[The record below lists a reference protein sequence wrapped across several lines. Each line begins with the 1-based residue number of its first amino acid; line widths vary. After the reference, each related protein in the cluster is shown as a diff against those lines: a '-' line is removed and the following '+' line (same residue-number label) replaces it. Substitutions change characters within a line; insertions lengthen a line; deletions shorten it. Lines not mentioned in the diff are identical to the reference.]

1 MFLAD
6 TNVSYLC
13 LGKGFWYIVKRE
25 TAFIC
30 FFFFFSKKT
39 IIGFE
44 ENFWR
49 WDKLWEVKR
58 VKFETFVLLYSIGY
72 ITCFAVA
79 NYIMIVIA

>member
-1 MFLAD
+1 MSLTFVWERGFDILLREKPRSF
-6 TNVSYLC
+6 VS
-13 LGKGFWYIVKRE
+13 
-25 TAFIC
+25 
-30 FFFFFSKKT
+30 FFFSKKT

-58 VKFETFVLLYSIGY
+58 GKFETFVLLYSIGY

>member
-1 MFLAD
+1 MSPTFVWERVFDIL
-6 TNVSYLC
+6 LE
-13 LGKGFWYIVKRE
+13 RE
-25 TAFIC
+25 AAFI

-58 VKFETFVLLYSIGY
+58 GKFETFVLLYSIGY

>member
-6 TNVSYLC
+6 TNVSYLY
-13 LGKGFWYIVKRE
+13 LGKGFWYIVRE
-25 TAFIC
+25 RNRVH
-30 FFFFFSKKT
+30 FFLFFSKKT